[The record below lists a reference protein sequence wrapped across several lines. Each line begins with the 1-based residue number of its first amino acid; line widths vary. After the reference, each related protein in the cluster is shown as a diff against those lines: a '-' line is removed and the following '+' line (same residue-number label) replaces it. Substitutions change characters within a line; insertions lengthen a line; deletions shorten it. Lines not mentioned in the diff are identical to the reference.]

1 MDTAS
6 AHTCAGHEHDVA
18 LGGEARDIP
27 GDVVRNDALQDVP
40 ARRPLA
46 RPCPR
51 AGPRCAIT
59 SIRRVLPFVSQ
70 RLPWPWPG
78 DVCPLRSGVAG
89 RNAAGA
95 EPERT
100 VSTPQHD

>member
-40 ARRPLA
+40 ARRPWRA
-46 RPCPR
+46 RVPEP
-51 AGPRCAIT
+51 
-59 SIRRVLPFVSQ
+59 VH
-70 RLPWPWPG
+70 
-78 DVCPLRSGVAG
+78 DVP
-89 RNAAGA
+89 
-95 EPERT
+95 
-100 VSTPQHD
+100 

>member
-40 ARRPLA
+40 ARPPLGA
-46 RPCPR
+46 PESPE
-51 AGPRCAIT
+51 P
-59 SIRRVLPFVSQ
+59 VH
-70 RLPWPWPG
+70 
-78 DVCPLRSGVAG
+78 DVP
-89 RNAAGA
+89 
-95 EPERT
+95 
-100 VSTPQHD
+100 